1 MDWRNKSET
10 SLKLDY
16 GLVIL
21 SAICLIFKICDFISD
36 FEFGHAKGSYTTAQR
51 MKFAIKDF
59 VRKCDQIRRKLQIWS
74 YLLKKS
80 LMKNFIFCAVYCNP
94 EIQRERLNLLLTTY
108 YHPQLKIMPKN
119 QAAKSL
125 ICLHNYKKLKGISLL
140 DYLKCQLKKPCYI
153 TDCYYFSFV
162 VVFILIFLKA
172 FPVYIFSFFDNTV
185 IIKS

>member
-59 VRKCDQIRRKLQIWS
+59 VSKCDQIRRKLQIWS

-94 EIQRERLNLLLTTY
+94 EIRRERLNLLLTTY
-108 YHPQLKIMPKN
+108 YHPQLNIMPKS

-125 ICLHNYKKLKGISLL
+125 ICLHHYKKLQR
-140 DYLKCQLKKPCYI
+140 Y
-153 TDCYYFSFV
+153 
-162 VVFILIFLKA
+162 
-172 FPVYIFSFFDNTV
+172 
-185 IIKS
+185 